1 MYIAGQ
7 IAMVPSTLNIISGG
21 IRAESRLCLRHI
33 HRILEAMPGSTSLKN
48 ISIAICYVSQRDYIS
63 IVKKEMKYAGHV
75 SIMTYITELVS

>member
-1 MYIAGQ
+1 
-7 IAMVPSTLNIISGG
+7 
-21 IRAESRLCLRHI
+21 
-33 HRILEAMPGSTSLKN
+33 MPGSTSLKN